1 MLLRRFPAHQDLI
14 LRLLDAPAPT
24 FVESP
29 VIAEPA
35 PQAAPVEPDT
45 EEWSDEALVFPNLE
59 DTDELVDSFELDAS
73 TFSSPAIEV
82 DPAPQA
88 ISERASQPIAA
99 DHLEV
104 GPVCLLERRD
114 SHGVFERWSDGLW
127 TYTLTRDRL
136 RGRNP
141 ATEFLHRAQRIADA
155 AVEGIQT
162 PEIQDRGQEGVV
174 IRFRPVQS
182 APVTMITARLSR
194 RGSQRRL
201 FDMVLRIASRLDLLH
216 VRGGAHGRLSWSSLC
231 SDPETDKWT
240 LGTGFESGP
249 GLDAGSLEEQKANDI
264 RCLGAMLYIA
274 LADMG
279 SVTTVAEVVARFEA
293 NSLVS
298 LSGRRPELHPSV
310 PRLVERALGAGKQ
323 PQAFQTITGFRTQLK
338 RLVNL
343 ETGSDALVPAARPKS
358 QLSRWLL
365 VVPVLGL
372 LMWGLISTN
381 SQGNSGRLAVGS
393 EVHEQVIEELREA
406 IQTGNVESALR
417 KLNQLKR
424 KLGLRAE
431 ERIESSDSPLPK
443 DR

>member
-1 MLLRRFPAHQDLI
+1 
-14 LRLLDAPAPT
+14 
-24 FVESP
+24 
-29 VIAEPA
+29 
-35 PQAAPVEPDT
+35 
-45 EEWSDEALVFPNLE
+45 
-59 DTDELVDSFELDAS
+59 
-73 TFSSPAIEV
+73 
-82 DPAPQA
+82 
-88 ISERASQPIAA
+88 
-99 DHLEV
+99 
-104 GPVCLLERRD
+104 
-114 SHGVFERWSDGLW
+114 
-127 TYTLTRDRL
+127 
-136 RGRNP
+136 
-141 ATEFLHRAQRIADA
+141 
-155 AVEGIQT
+155 
-162 PEIQDRGQEGVV
+162 
-174 IRFRPVQS
+174 
-182 APVTMITARLSR
+182 
-194 RGSQRRL
+194 
-201 FDMVLRIASRLDLLH
+201 
-216 VRGGAHGRLSWSSLC
+216 
-231 SDPETDKWT
+231 
-240 LGTGFESGP
+240 
-249 GLDAGSLEEQKANDI
+249 
-264 RCLGAMLYIA
+264 MLYIA